1 MHETAR
7 KNEKNIFCLACYT
20 IICPHCLSLH
30 RSHRLL
36 QIRRYVYHDVIRLND
51 LEKLIDCN
59 FIQSYRTNKAKVVFL
74 NHRPQSRP
82 FRGSGNNCYTC
93 ERSLQD
99 PYIFCSLFCKVTT
112 VN

>member
-7 KNEKNIFCLACYT
+7 KNEKNIFCLDCYT
-20 IICPHCLSLH
+20 SIYPHCLSLH

-36 QIRRYVYHDVIRLND
+36 QIRRYVYHDVIQLDD

-59 FIQSYRTNKAKVVFL
+59 FVQSYTTNKAKVVFL

-82 FRGSGNNCYTC
+82 FKSSGNSCYTC

-112 VN
+112 IN